1 MSPRASCQA
10 PGVMVFLAA
19 AMVPGIY
26 AGWGPPEVLDKV
38 KYRRDLAGMGSREL
52 ERRVEVARRFNRF
65 YTRQIGLLRR
75 GAYDSPFS
83 LTEVRVLYELAHRDQ
98 PTATELGR
106 DLGLDAGY
114 LSRILR
120 GFEKRA
126 LVTRTRSAADGRQ
139 SHLAL
144 TALGRKV
151 FAPLDARSPA
161 EVAALLSAPAPR
173 PRPAADGRQSHLALT
188 ALGRKVFAPLDARS
202 HAEVAALLSALAPAA
217 QAQVIAAMQTIER
230 LLGRDGPPPA
240 AYVLRPPQPG
250 DMGWVVH
257 RHGAV
262 YAREYGYDAQF
273 EALVAEIVAR
283 FVQRFN
289 PTRER
294 CWIAERDGAVVGSVF
309 LVARS
314 GTVAQ
319 LRLLLVEPQA
329 RGSGLGTRLVDEC
342 VRFARQ
348 AGYRKLVLWTQSELS
363 AARRLYQA
371 AGFRIVRKQRNH
383 SFGKA
388 LVSETWELDL

>member
-1 MSPRASCQA
+1 
-10 PGVMVFLAA
+10 
-19 AMVPGIY
+19 
-26 AGWGPPEVLDKV
+26 
-38 KYRRDLAGMGSREL
+38 MGSAEL
-52 ERRVEVARRFNRF
+52 ERRVEAARRFNRF

-75 GAYDSPFS
+75 GAYDSAFS
-83 LTEVRVLYELAHRDQ
+83 LTAVRVLYELAHRDK
-98 PTATELGR
+98 PTATELGL

-126 LVTRTRSAADGRQ
+126 LITRTRSSTDGRR

-144 TALGRKV
+144 TALGR
-151 FAPLDARSPA
+151 R
-161 EVAALLSAPAPR
+161 
-173 PRPAADGRQSHLALT
+173 
-188 ALGRKVFAPLDARS
+188 VFAPLDARS
-202 HAEVAALLSALAPAA
+202 HDEVAALLSGLAPAA
-217 QAQVIAAMQTIER
+217 QAHVIAAMQTIER
-230 LLGRDGPPPA
+230 LLRRERPQPSA
-240 AYVLRPPQPG
+240 AYLLRPPQPG
-250 DMGWVVH
+250 DLGWVVH

-283 FVQRFN
+283 FVERFD

-294 CWIAERDGAVVGSVF
+294 CWIAEQEGALVGSVF

-314 GTVAQ
+314 RTVAQ

-329 RGSGLGTRLVDEC
+329 RGSGLGTRLVGEC

-348 AGYRKLVLWTQSELS
+348 AGYRKLMLWTQSELR

-371 AGFRIVRKQRNH
+371 AGFRVVQKERSH

>member
-1 MSPRASCQA
+1 
-10 PGVMVFLAA
+10 
-19 AMVPGIY
+19 
-26 AGWGPPEVLDKV
+26 
-38 KYRRDLAGMGSREL
+38 MGSGAL
-52 ERRVEVARRFNRF
+52 ERRVEAARRFNRF

-83 LTEVRVLYELAHRDQ
+83 LTEGRVLYELAHRDK

-106 DLGLDAGY
+106 DLELDAGY
-114 LSRILR
+114 LSRMLR

-126 LVTRTRSAADGRQ
+126 LVTRTRSAADGR
-139 SHLAL
+139 
-144 TALGRKV
+144 
-151 FAPLDARSPA
+151 RSY
-161 EVAALLSAPAPR
+161 
-173 PRPAADGRQSHLALT
+173 LALT

-202 HAEVAALLSALAPAA
+202 HDEVAALLSALAPAA
-217 QAQVIAAMQTIER
+217 QAHMIAAMQTIER
-230 LLGRDGPPPA
+230 LLRRDHSPRPLPPSAP
-240 AYVLRPPQPG
+240 YLLRPPQPG
-250 DMGWVVH
+250 DMGWVIH

-283 FVQRFN
+283 FVQRFD
-289 PTRER
+289 PIRER

-314 GTVAQ
+314 RTVAQ

-348 AGYRKLVLWTQSELS
+348 AGYRRLMLWTQSELR
-363 AARRLYQA
+363 AARRLYRA
-371 AGFRIVRKQRNH
+371 AGFRVVRRERNH
-383 SFGKA
+383 SFGKV
-388 LVSETWELDL
+388 LVSETWELGL